1 MGGMPDGHDG
11 ERMLFIL
18 NAPADGDTK
27 TFTTKETGNAS
38 TRHWTTAVDLGLDD
52 GPERDGLRS
61 DHTGPVPPA
70 VSRDRGSALRPGLAR
85 MDSLVPEAGGADADP
100 GPVSGGR
107 QRPSGSGRADG
118 DAFRHAGGGEPGRGP
133 RFDAAVPPGGYLWWY
148 VDGLSDC
155 GRYGLS
161 VIAFVGSVF
170 SPYYHWAGRRDPDD
184 HVCINV
190 ALYRPGGNRW
200 SMTERGRGRCGAT
213 PAPFMSDRVRSAG
226 KGLTSSSISTRSP
239 FRVRRPNSC
248 PGASRERSGSRP
260 MR

>member
-1 MGGMPDGHDG
+1 MSRSGT
-11 ERMLFIL
+11 RTLS
-18 NAPADGDTK
+18 
-27 TFTTKETGNAS
+27 AS
-38 TRHWTTAVDLGLDD
+38 GLDD
-52 GPERDGLRS
+52 
-61 DHTGPVPPA
+61 
-70 VSRDRGSALRPGLAR
+70 RDRSGWRCVPTTPAQFHQLFPATGGALRPGLAR
-85 MDSLVPEAGGADADP
+85 LDGLVPEAGVADADS

-133 RFDAAVPPGGYLWWY
+133 RFDADVPPGGYLWWY

-155 GRYGLS
+155 GQYGLS

-200 SMTERGRGRCGAT
+200 SMTERGRGS
-213 PAPFMSDRVRSAG
+213 MSRDADLVSGRTKRDPPG
-226 KGLTSSSISTRSP
+226 R
-239 FRVRRPNSC
+239 FRHRHRF
-248 PGASRERSGSRP
+248 
-260 MR
+260 